1 MEKSPGKP
9 GSLVEKSPGKPVN
22 RGLNHEAQY
31 IVLNAVY

>member
-9 GSLVEKSPGKPVN
+9 GPWWRKAPENPEN

-31 IVLNAVY
+31 SVLNAVY